1 MAHLILT
8 ALWLLFLVCWF
19 VIYFC
24 TAQQQ
29 SGGVAWIARQASSFL
44 AAREKLRGQDAAW
57 LAGCAI
63 LPGLSA
69 FLWSGQPSVL
79 LCLMPAL
86 AGAGLYL
93 LGRMLGGVPLLTAL
107 SAAGVAV
114 SPDLHPAAGPFV
126 VAVILFYR
134 WMSLP
139 GDTGFGREL
148 ACLGGSGIA
157 LLLAALWAPAVW
169 WGLPVALALG
179 AVCLAQRW
187 REGLAYT
194 GGRLARS
201 LVLGL
206 LLLAAL
212 LGVYLVCFGVQQGA
226 SSWREA
232 LAALPQ
238 DAAALLSRLGQALLE
253 PVRYGPGIAAL
264 ALFVQML
271 WQRNAAAGFLF
282 AVTLPLFLLLG
293 SCYLLPV
300 GLLANVAYVAS
311 AMWKRGKRAWA
322 VLLPALF
329 IGSELINQLLG

>member
-1 MAHLILT
+1 MDRR
-8 ALWLLFLVCWF
+8 
-19 VIYFC
+19 YD
-24 TAQQQ
+24 
-29 SGGVAWIARQASSFL
+29 RQASSFL

-114 SPDLHPAAGPFV
+114 SPEPAPGRAGPFV

-148 ACLGGSGIA
+148 ACLGGQRYCAAAG
-157 LLLAALWAPAVW
+157 ALWAPAVW

-194 GGRLARS
+194 GGRLA
-201 LVLGL
+201 GL
-206 LLLAAL
+206 SCWGFFCLRRCWGCIWSA
-212 LGVYLVCFGVQQGA
+212 LVCSRGHPAGA
-226 SSWREA
+226 RRWR
-232 LAALPQ
+232 PCRR
-238 DAAALLSRLGQALLE
+238 DAAG
-253 PVRYGPGIAAL
+253 AA
-264 ALFVQML
+264 FP
-271 WQRNAAAGFLF
+271 AG
-282 AVTLPLFLLLG
+282 AG
-293 SCYLLPV
+293 SCWSRV
-300 GLLANVAYVAS
+300 
-311 AMWKRGKRAWA
+311 R
-322 VLLPALF
+322 
-329 IGSELINQLLG
+329 

>member
-29 SGGVAWIARQASSFL
+29 SGGVAWIARYDRQASSFL

-126 VAVILFYR
+126 VAVILF
-134 WMSLP
+134 
-139 GDTGFGREL
+139 
-148 ACLGGSGIA
+148 
-157 LLLAALWAPAVW
+157 
-169 WGLPVALALG
+169 
-179 AVCLAQRW
+179 
-187 REGLAYT
+187 
-194 GGRLARS
+194 
-201 LVLGL
+201 
-206 LLLAAL
+206 
-212 LGVYLVCFGVQQGA
+212 
-226 SSWREA
+226 
-232 LAALPQ
+232 
-238 DAAALLSRLGQALLE
+238 
-253 PVRYGPGIAAL
+253 
-264 ALFVQML
+264 
-271 WQRNAAAGFLF
+271 
-282 AVTLPLFLLLG
+282 
-293 SCYLLPV
+293 
-300 GLLANVAYVAS
+300 
-311 AMWKRGKRAWA
+311 
-322 VLLPALF
+322 
-329 IGSELINQLLG
+329 

>member
-29 SGGVAWIARQASSFL
+29 SGGVAWIARYDRQASSFL
-44 AAREKLRGQDAAW
+44 AARDKLRGQDAAW

-63 LPGLSA
+63 LPGLCA

-114 SPDLHPAAGPFV
+114 SLDLHPAAGPFV

-169 WGLPVALALG
+169 WCLPVAL
-179 AVCLAQRW
+179 
-187 REGLAYT
+187 
-194 GGRLARS
+194 
-201 LVLGL
+201 VLGL
-206 LLLAAL
+206 SAWRSAGGRGWPIPAAGWPGL
-212 LGVYLVCFGVQQGA
+212 SCWGFFCLRRCWGCIW
-226 SSWREA
+226 SA
-232 LAALPQ
+232 LAC
-238 DAAALLSRLGQALLE
+238 SRGLTAGARRWRPCRGMQ
-253 PVRYGPGIAAL
+253 RRCFPGWGRRCWSRCA
-264 ALFVQML
+264 MD
-271 WQRNAAAGFLF
+271 R
-282 AVTLPLFLLLG
+282 G
-293 SCYLLPV
+293 SRR
-300 GLLANVAYVAS
+300 
-311 AMWKRGKRAWA
+311 WRR
-322 VLLPALF
+322 
-329 IGSELINQLLG
+329 

>member
-29 SGGVAWIARQASSFL
+29 SGGVAWIARYDRQASSFL
-44 AAREKLRGQDAAW
+44 AARDKLRGQDAAW

-63 LPGLSA
+63 LPGLCA
-69 FLWSGQPSVL
+69 FLWSVQPSVL
-79 LCLMPAL
+79 LCPMPAL

-114 SPDLHPAAGPFV
+114 SLDLHPAAGPFV

-157 LLLAALWAPAVW
+157 LLLAALGEPAVW
-169 WGLPVALALG
+169 WCLPVALVLG

-212 LGVYLVCFGVQQGA
+212 LGVYLVCFCC
-226 SSWREA
+226 W
-232 LAALPQ
+232 
-238 DAAALLSRLGQALLE
+238 AAAICCQWGCWPMWPMWPRRCGNEEKE
-253 PVRYGPGIAAL
+253 PGRSCCL
-264 ALFVQML
+264 
-271 WQRNAAAGFLF
+271 R
-282 AVTLPLFLLLG
+282 FLLG
-293 SCYLLPV
+293 WNS
-300 GLLANVAYVAS
+300 S
-311 AMWKRGKRAWA
+311 
-322 VLLPALF
+322 
-329 IGSELINQLLG
+329 INYWDNRRRKL